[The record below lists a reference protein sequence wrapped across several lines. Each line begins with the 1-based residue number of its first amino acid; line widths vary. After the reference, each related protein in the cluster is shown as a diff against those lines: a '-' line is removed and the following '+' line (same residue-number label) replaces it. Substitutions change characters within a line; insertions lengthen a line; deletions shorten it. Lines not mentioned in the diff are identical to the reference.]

1 MTCQNLQSANL
12 HPFFSVLPQMLCN
25 LRFLRPRLFR
35 KNQYRSGFGRNSN
48 TMPNRSADELF
59 LLVKTLEKGEKRNF
73 KLYVTRNAAT
83 EDLKIIQLFDALDK
97 SDQYDEEQ
105 LLKKNPGIQ
114 KQQLSNLKGHL
125 YRQILAS
132 LRLIR
137 NEQNVDMLLHEQL
150 DHARIL
156 YNKGLYHQSLKIL
169 QKIKELAKQNNQIT
183 FWVQALFFEK
193 KIESLHITRSF
204 EDRANALAAE
214 VDDLNDR
221 LTMVGKLS
229 NLALQLYGWYISMGH
244 ARDAKDVEDVNKFFA
259 AKMPTHA
266 AEYSGFYERL
276 YFYQSHAWHGF
287 ILQDFLT
294 YYKNCQRWVDLFEK
308 EPQMVKS
315 EPQHFIK
322 GMHNLLNAHFMLR
335 NDKKFEQEINRFE
348 SFYLS
353 KEGMATMNNR
363 VQSFVYL
370 YLAKLNKHFLDGSF
384 SEGIAL
390 VPEIENG
397 LATYELQLDRH
408 RTLVFYYKIACLYFG
423 SADYAHAIDYLNRII
438 NWKAD
443 LRTDLQCYARLLHL
457 IAHYEMGND
466 MIIESQIRSVF
477 RFMSKM
483 QNLSIVEKEI
493 FSFLRNAFRL
503 SKKEIREEFSRLF
516 NELDRLQSDP
526 HQRRSF
532 MYLDILSWLESRI
545 RNISVQEVI
554 KENYKKRTAEK
565 G

>member
-1 MTCQNLQSANL
+1 
-12 HPFFSVLPQMLCN
+12 MLCN
-25 LRFLRPRLFR
+25 LRFLRYRYFVKSQYSSESYRNLF
-35 KNQYRSGFGRNSN
+35 

-59 LLVKTLEKGEKRNF
+59 LLIKTLEKGEKRNF

-97 SDQYDEEQ
+97 SDSYDEEQ
-105 LLKKNPGIQ
+105 LLKRNKGIQ
-114 KQQLSNLKGHL
+114 KQQLSNLKAHL
-125 YRQILAS
+125 YKQILTS

-137 NEQNVDMLLHEQL
+137 NEYNVDMLLHEQL

-156 YNKGLYHQSLKIL
+156 YNKGLYHQSLKVL
-169 QKIKELAKQNNQIT
+169 HKIKDIAKANNQIT

-193 KIESLHITRSF
+193 KIETLHITRSF
-204 EDRANALAAE
+204 DDRANALAAE

-221 LTMVGKLS
+221 LTMVGHLS
-229 NLALQLYGWYISMGH
+229 NLALQLYGWYIRMGH
-244 ARDAKDVEDVNKFFA
+244 ARDAKDVEEVNQFFND
-259 AKMPTHA
+259 KMPPHA
-266 AEYSGFYERL
+266 AEYTGFYERL

-308 EPQMVKS
+308 EPQMIKS

-335 NDKKFEQEINRFE
+335 NDKKFEQEIQRFE
-348 SFYLS
+348 AFYAS
-353 KEGMATMNNR
+353 REGSATMNNR

-384 SEGIAL
+384 SDGIEL
-390 VPEIENG
+390 VPEIEVG
-397 LATYELQLDRH
+397 LKEFELQLDRH
-408 RTLVFYYKIACLYFG
+408 RTMVFYYKIACLYFG
-423 SADYAHAIDYLNRII
+423 CADYSNAIEYLNKII
-438 NWKAD
+438 HWKAD
-443 LRTDLQCYARLLHL
+443 LRSDLQCYARLLHL
-457 IAHYEMGND
+457 IAHFELGND
-466 MIIESQIRSVF
+466 MILESQIRSVF

-483 QNLSIVEKEI
+483 QNLSTVENEI
-493 FSFLRNAFRL
+493 FGFLRKAFRL
-503 SKKEIREEFSRLF
+503 NRKEVRQEFERLF
-516 NELDRLQSDP
+516 NELNTLQSDP
-526 HQRRSF
+526 QQSRSF

-545 RNISVQEVI
+545 RNVPVQTVI
-554 KENYKKRTAEK
+554 RAHFLERTAEK